1 MSETQVLMSFPI
13 FRFSGFCSRNNF
25 LEGGFTF
32 QCGDVFFS
40 WEEASFLSEGVLHGN
55 GIGFDGGGLQK
66 KNNRMGGGEGTLLC
80 FCSSTAPS
88 PFNDVLHEIFAGN
101 LESKNFKTGGI
112 VTRFFKMSISCL
124 WIFSKLHTEPFSNNL
139 HKCMV

>member
-1 MSETQVLMSFPI
+1 MLQLRKSYFCGISVIFFQCCFMSETQVLMSFPI

-66 KNNRMGGGEGTLLC
+66 NNNRMGGGGVPCCVFVQVLLLALLMMC
-80 FCSSTAPS
+80 CM
-88 PFNDVLHEIFAGN
+88 
-101 LESKNFKTGGI
+101 
-112 VTRFFKMSISCL
+112 RFLQVI
-124 WIFSKLHTEPFSNNL
+124 
-139 HKCMV
+139 